1 MVLDINMSIQ
11 QMNKFKGTMMEK
23 LIYFM
28 MMVMDTLMD
37 IIKVDKLRIT
47 ILLIPS
53 LLRKV
58 VIFLMNRH

>member
-1 MVLDINMSIQ
+1 MSIQ
-11 QMNKFKGTMMEK
+11 QMNKFKGTIMEK

>member
-1 MVLDINMSIQ
+1 MSIQ